1 MLHRAGLGLHPFPD
15 QSGPRSCGPSGAH
28 RSPVAPSAGTG
39 VLHRR
44 RGNLAALGR
53 DMAARQPGPR
63 PACRAPF
70 AGHSQPGGRGD
81 SGQHCC
87 CHQRHPDPN
96 PDNNQATE
104 RTPIDTAAD
113 LAVLKQVQPA
123 RVHPGE
129 TLTYT
134 LQVTNAGPSAA
145 QDVVLQDPL
154 PAAILSPVFSADG
167 RGNLQPWSG
176 TYVLRTLLPGT
187 TATLLLQGRW
197 TPPRQPV
204 PWRTP
209 LW

>member
-1 MLHRAGLGLHPFPD
+1 MR
-15 QSGPRSCGPSGAH
+15 
-28 RSPVAPSAGTG
+28 GTVSLEAEG
-39 VLHRR
+39 ILV
-44 RGNLAALGR
+44 NTAVVTS
-53 DMAARQPGPR
+53 DT
-63 PACRAPF
+63 
-70 AGHSQPGGRGD
+70 
-81 SGQHCC
+81 
-87 CHQRHPDPN
+87 PDPN

-113 LAVLKQVQPA
+113 LAILKQVQPA

-167 RGNLQPWSG
+167 GATWQPWSG

-187 TATLLLQGRW
+187 TATLLLQGQVA
-197 TPPRQPV
+197 PPRQPV